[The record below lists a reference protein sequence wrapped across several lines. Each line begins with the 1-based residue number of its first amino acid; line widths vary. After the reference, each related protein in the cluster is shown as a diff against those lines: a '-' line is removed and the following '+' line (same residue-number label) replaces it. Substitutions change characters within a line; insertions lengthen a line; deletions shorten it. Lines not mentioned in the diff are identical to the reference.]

1 MHVLSYHNLFHL
13 NYPKK
18 DIRFNF
24 EKTIHMINPNYRLLV
39 ISTSTIHGSGYLEYI
54 REEIIDFLQTDELLF
69 IPYARPSGITHDD
82 YTSNVEHALQPF
94 HIKVTG
100 IHTYEDPKEAIRQA
114 KAIFIG
120 GGNTFLL
127 LKTLYEL
134 GLVEELRDTVAKG
147 TPYMGSSA
155 GSNMTGLTIG
165 TTNDMPIVYP
175 PSFDALQF
183 LPFNINPHYLDP
195 DPNST
200 HKGETRETRIHE
212 FHQFNSQTVIGLRE
226 GSWLRVEN
234 GSIELK
240 GVLTARIFKPN
251 QAPVEIP
258 SGILKEEIYLS

>member
-1 MHVLSYHNLFHL
+1 
-13 NYPKK
+13 
-18 DIRFNF
+18 
-24 EKTIHMINPNYRLLV
+24 MINPNYRLLV

-54 REEIIDFLQTDELLF
+54 REEIIDFLKTDELLF
-69 IPYARPSGITHDD
+69 VPFARPSGITHDE
-82 YTSNVEHALQPF
+82 YTSSVVNALEPF
-94 HIKVTG
+94 GIKVNG
-100 IHTYEDPKEAIRQA
+100 IHTYEDPKEAVQKA

-134 GLVEELRDTVAKG
+134 GLVEELRKVVSNG

-175 PSFDALQF
+175 PSFEALQF

-195 DPNST
+195 DLNST
-200 HKGETRETRIHE
+200 HKGETRETRINE
-212 FHQFNSQTVIGLRE
+212 FHKFNSQTVIGLRE

-234 GSIELK
+234 GTIELK
-240 GVLTARIFKPN
+240 GDLTARVFKQNLEP
-251 QAPVEIP
+251 QEIA
-258 SGILKEEIYLS
+258 SGILKEEIYL